1 MSLRINLKRTKLHAR
16 NLLALLCAIP
26 VFSPIALAADAT
38 AQKDARQQG
47 LPASQDA
54 TAKAPMQTSPQ
65 NTGIPPIPAAETGTA
80 GALFESTNL
89 ATQTATNAQKQS
101 PVITNPQV
109 GKDQNPQIKADE
121 AKSSVAPAAAMAT
134 QTTQVTTPSQTG
146 AQAANSNTPANT
158 AKDNTGATT
167 PAAAATLD
175 PQQAV
180 VPNGAALQT
189 QLIPLGQNSSSPWST
204 LLAGGFLIL
213 GIAAAGVMIVRLK
226 QGRGL
231 ALGKTEKQLQL
242 ITSMHLA
249 PKRQIILVR
258 IRDKEVALASTEH
271 GITLLT
277 ELQAQSKNNLSLI
290 DDGGNEEPRRR
301 KVQQRQFKDEPGQLV
316 ASSSQTD
323 ESVGQETAAARSEM
337 LLGALKNLREKNLK
351 NKFSKV
357 EESEQNVSSRNQESN
372 TQERKIDGASEKSK
386 PESTLK
392 QTRAAFPKYLA
403 NAFEQ
408 ESRRALPTQQSQQSQ
423 QNQQSQDD
431 AGSVTNMIRERL
443 KELRPLS

>member
-1 MSLRINLKRTKLHAR
+1 MKLNAR
-16 NLLALLCAIP
+16 NLLAILCTIP
-26 VFSPIALAADAT
+26 VCSPIALAVDAT
-38 AQKDARQQG
+38 ALKDAKQTG
-47 LPASQDA
+47 LPATQDVA
-54 TAKAPMQTSPQ
+54 NKNSAQSSPQ
-65 NTGIPPIPAAETGTA
+65 SAGIPPIPAAETAST

-89 ATQTATNAQKQS
+89 AAQTAANAQKTT
-101 PVITNPQV
+101 PVLTTAQT
-109 GKDQNPQIKADE
+109 GKDSTVQIKADE
-121 AKSSVAPAAAMAT
+121 VKPALAPAAALATQAT
-134 QTTQVTTPSQTG
+134 QTATQLQTA
-146 AQAANSNTPANT
+146 AQATTANTPVNT
-158 AKDNTGATT
+158 TKDSNGATT
-167 PAAAATLD
+167 PATAATLET
-175 PQQAV
+175 QQAV

-189 QLIPLGQNSSSPWST
+189 QLMPLGQSSSSPWST
-204 LLAGGFLIL
+204 LMAGGFLIL

-316 ASSSQTD
+316 ASSAQSD

-351 NKFSKV
+351 NKFSKS
-357 EESEQNVSSRNQESN
+357 EETEQNITSRNQESN
-372 TQERKIDGASEKSK
+372 VQERKTDALALEKSK
-386 PESTLK
+386 PESTMK